1 MAGYFLSAL
10 LLILVLRFEQGS
22 SSVLN
27 DPDRLEGDTY
37 TTADVA
43 DDLAE
48 LNDLE
53 MEQLQDSVSAN
64 VCKDIRDEFKDVA
77 KKSMAE
83 AKKEKPDSLIFWRQ
97 EAVRRS
103 LRRSFQILQHGKR
116 SKVDNS
122 IAVRALRNEACAK
135 HAIQDICET
144 TKVLDLLNIPLN
156 TRK

>member
-83 AKKEKPDSLIFWRQ
+83 AKKEKPDSMIFWRQ
-97 EAVRRS
+97 VAVRRS

-122 IAVRALRNEACAK
+122 IAVRALRNEACVK

>member
-1 MAGYFLSAL
+1 MAGYCLSAL

>member
-83 AKKEKPDSLIFWRQ
+83 AKKENPDSMIFWRQ
-97 EAVRRS
+97 VVVRRS

>member
-53 MEQLQDSVSAN
+53 LEQLQDSVSAN

-83 AKKEKPDSLIFWRQ
+83 AKNEKPDSLIYRRQ

>member
-37 TTADVA
+37 ITADVA

-77 KKSMAE
+77 KNSMAE
-83 AKKEKPDSLIFWRQ
+83 AKKEKPDSMIFWRQ
-97 EAVRRS
+97 VAVRRS

>member
-37 TTADVA
+37 ITADVA

-77 KKSMAE
+77 KNSMAE
-83 AKKEKPDSLIFWRQ
+83 AKKEKPDSMIFWRQ
-97 EAVRRS
+97 VTVRRS

>member
-83 AKKEKPDSLIFWRQ
+83 AKKEKPDSMIFWRQ
-97 EAVRRS
+97 VTVRRS

>member
-1 MAGYFLSAL
+1 MEGYFLSAL

>member
-83 AKKEKPDSLIFWRQ
+83 AKKENPDSMIFRRQ
-97 EAVRRS
+97 VAVRRS

>member
-10 LLILVLRFEQGS
+10 LLILVRRFEQGS

-83 AKKEKPDSLIFWRQ
+83 AKKENPDSMIFWRQ
-97 EAVRRS
+97 VVVRRS

>member
-83 AKKEKPDSLIFWRQ
+83 AKKENPDSLIFWRQ

>member
-83 AKKEKPDSLIFWRQ
+83 AKNEKPDSLIYRRQ

>member
-1 MAGYFLSAL
+1 MVGHFLCAFV
-10 LLILVLRFEQGS
+10 LILVLGFEQGS

-27 DPDRLEGDTY
+27 DPDRLEEDTY

-53 MEQLQDSVSAN
+53 VEKVQDSVSAD
-64 VCKDIRDEFKDVA
+64 VCKEIKDEFKAVQ

-83 AKKEKPDSLIFWRQ
+83 AKKENPDSMIFWRQ
-97 EAVRRS
+97 VAVRRS